1 MKNSLLML
9 LMVFTISSFSQSKI
23 EKYFQN
29 ENYFSVIETLKE
41 KERSSSLNLKES
53 EYLALSYYYNNDY
66 ASAYPYFNKLMED
79 SEFKNKYKYHY
90 SHCLKSMGEEVLGNK
105 LLKEYYSSY
114 NNTTYDKN
122 FDDIE
127 VIKRLG
133 ERFKIKNEKKL
144 NTEYSDMFSLDY
156 DNRIYISSTR
166 PNNLI
171 NSKKYKWNGQPY
183 LDCYYL
189 NKVDSTLTSYNSINT
204 DYHESDFSINK
215 YNGSFYYTSSKP
227 DEDLF
232 LKKDEVINTKI
243 YQALLDNDKIVKTII
258 LPFNSN
264 KYSCRN
270 PFLDYENKRLYF
282 SSNKPGGVGGYDI
295 YYVHLDSPEV
305 MINVK
310 EVNTINDE
318 DNFYIDNKKNIYFA
332 SNGYVGFGGKDI
344 FTRMYDEASGEYKR
358 VMNVGLPVNS
368 QYDDFGYQN
377 INDKGYFTSNR
388 KSGKGDDDIYSF
400 VVTKPL
406 ELDKIIQVLKGK
418 ITDEANNPI
427 ANAKVILKNGPEVLE
442 IITDHNGNYQFDT
455 FGNTNYELNVSAKRY
470 KEQNLPIIT
479 NSNKYDTQVKDVVLK
494 MLECTQKYSGIIYN
508 DKTGLPL
515 AGATVS
521 FVDTSKKLVATTKT
535 NEKGEYVI
543 LAPCGKTLMF
553 KASLHESSNP
563 YFAEYQ
569 EWIETDNT
577 YDKEHDK
584 NVELKQVGSR
594 GLISDKFGN
603 ILIPTKP
610 IYFAYNSSNV
620 ESQSFE
626 ELNKVSELL
635 KENPTWN
642 LLIEAH
648 SDMRGTDKYNLSLS
662 IKRAEATK
670 VFLVKTGI
678 AANRIMTNGYGESKP
693 LIDCLTK
700 ECTEDE
706 HGINRR
712 SEFIIK

>member
-1 MKNSLLML
+1 ML

-23 EKYFQN
+23 EKYFES
-29 ENYFSVIETLKE
+29 ENYSSVIETLKE
-41 KERSSSLNLKES
+41 KERTTPLNLKEN
-53 EYLALSYYYNNDY
+53 EYLALSHFYNNDY
-66 ASAYPYFNKLMED
+66 ASAYPYFKKLMD
-79 SEFKNKYKYHY
+79 NSEFINKYKYHY
-90 SHCLKSMGEEVLGNK
+90 SHCVKAMGEELLGNK
-105 LLKEYYSSY
+105 LLKEYYSSL
-114 NNTTYDKN
+114 NNNTYDKN

-133 ERFKIKNEKKL
+133 DRFKITNQKKM

-156 DNRIYISSTR
+156 ENRIYISSTR
-166 PNNLI
+166 PNNLL

-183 LDCYYL
+183 LDIYYL
-189 NKVDSTLTSYNSINT
+189 NKVDSSLVSYSGINT

-215 YNGSFYYTSSKP
+215 YNGSIYYTSSKP

-232 LKKDEVINTKI
+232 LKKNEVINTKI
-243 YQALLDNDKIVKTII
+243 YQALLDNEKIIKTII

-264 KYSCRN
+264 QYSCRN
-270 PFLDYENKRLYF
+270 PFLDYDNKRLYF

-310 EVNTINDE
+310 EINTINDE
-318 DNFYIDNKKNIYFA
+318 DSFFIDNKKNIYFS

-344 FTRMYDEASGEYKR
+344 FTRIFDEASGEYKR

-418 ITDEANNPI
+418 ILDEANNPI
-427 ANAKVILKNGPEVLE
+427 ANAKIILKNGSEVIE
-442 IITDHNGNYQFDT
+442 TISDPNGNYQFDT
-455 FGNTNYELNVSAKRY
+455 FGNTNYELNVNAKRY

-494 MLECTQKYSGIIYN
+494 LLECTQKYSGIIYN

-521 FVDTSKKLVATTKT
+521 FVDTSKNLVATTKT

-577 YDKEHDK
+577 FDKEHNK

-626 ELNKVSELL
+626 ELNKVSDLL

-678 AANRIMTNGYGESKP
+678 QASRIITNGYGESKP

-700 ECTEDE
+700 ECTEEE
-706 HGINRR
+706 HAINRR

>member
-1 MKNSLLML
+1 
-9 LMVFTISSFSQSKI
+9 MVFTISSFSQSKI
-23 EKYFQN
+23 EKYFES
-29 ENYFSVIETLKE
+29 ENYSSVIETLKE
-41 KERSSSLNLKES
+41 KERTTPLNLKEN
-53 EYLALSYYYNNDY
+53 EYLALSHFYNNDY
-66 ASAYPYFNKLMED
+66 ASAYPYFKKLMD
-79 SEFKNKYKYHY
+79 NSEFINKYKYHY
-90 SHCLKSMGEEVLGNK
+90 SHCVKAMGEELLGNK
-105 LLKEYYSSY
+105 LLKEYYSSL
-114 NNTTYDKN
+114 NNNTYDKN

-133 ERFKIKNEKKL
+133 DRFKITNQKKM

-156 DNRIYISSTR
+156 ENRIYISSTR
-166 PNNLI
+166 PNNLL

-183 LDCYYL
+183 LDIYYL
-189 NKVDSTLTSYNSINT
+189 NKVDSSLVSYSGINT

-215 YNGSFYYTSSKP
+215 YNGSIYYTSSKP

-232 LKKDEVINTKI
+232 LKKNEVINTKI
-243 YQALLDNDKIVKTII
+243 YQALLDNEKIIKTII

-264 KYSCRN
+264 QYSCRN
-270 PFLDYENKRLYF
+270 PFLDYDNKRLYF

-310 EVNTINDE
+310 EINTINDE
-318 DNFYIDNKKNIYFA
+318 DNFFIDNKKNIYFS

-344 FTRMYDEASGEYKR
+344 FTRIFDEASGEYKR

-400 VVTKPL
+400 VVTKSL

-418 ITDEANNPI
+418 ILDEANNPI
-427 ANAKVILKNGPEVLE
+427 ANAKIILKNGSEVIE
-442 IITDHNGNYQFDT
+442 TISDPNGNYQFDT
-455 FGNTNYELNVSAKRY
+455 FGNTNYELNINAKRY
-470 KEQNLPIIT
+470 KEQNLPIVT

-494 MLECTQKYSGIIYN
+494 LVECTQKYSGIINN

-515 AGATVS
+515 ANATIS
-521 FVDTSKKLVATTKT
+521 LVDTSKNLVATTKT

-577 YDKEHDK
+577 FDKEHNK

-626 ELNKVSELL
+626 ELNKVSDLL

-678 AANRIMTNGYGESKP
+678 QASRIITNGYGESKP

-700 ECTEDE
+700 ECTEEE
-706 HGINRR
+706 HAINRR

>member
-1 MKNSLLML
+1 M
-9 LMVFTISSFSQSKI
+9 
-23 EKYFQN
+23 
-29 ENYFSVIETLKE
+29 
-41 KERSSSLNLKES
+41 
-53 EYLALSYYYNNDY
+53 
-66 ASAYPYFNKLMED
+66 
-79 SEFKNKYKYHY
+79 
-90 SHCLKSMGEEVLGNK
+90 
-105 LLKEYYSSY
+105 
-114 NNTTYDKN
+114 
-122 FDDIE
+122 
-127 VIKRLG
+127 
-133 ERFKIKNEKKL
+133 
-144 NTEYSDMFSLDY
+144 
-156 DNRIYISSTR
+156 
-166 PNNLI
+166 
-171 NSKKYKWNGQPY
+171 
-183 LDCYYL
+183 
-189 NKVDSTLTSYNSINT
+189 
-204 DYHESDFSINK
+204 
-215 YNGSFYYTSSKP
+215 
-227 DEDLF
+227 
-232 LKKDEVINTKI
+232 
-243 YQALLDNDKIVKTII
+243 
-258 LPFNSN
+258 
-264 KYSCRN
+264 
-270 PFLDYENKRLYF
+270 
-282 SSNKPGGVGGYDI
+282 
-295 YYVHLDSPEV
+295 HLDSPEA

-318 DNFYIDNKKNIYFA
+318 DNFYIDNKRNIYFA

-344 FTRMYDEASGEYKR
+344 FTRIFDEASGEYKR

-400 VVTKPL
+400 LVTKPL

-418 ITDEANNPI
+418 IIDEANNPI

-442 IITDHNGNYQFDT
+442 VITDQNGNYQFDT
-455 FGNTNYELNVSAKRY
+455 FGNTNYELNVNAKRY

-479 NSNKYDTQVKDVVLK
+479 NSNKYDTQAKDVVLK
-494 MLECTQKYSGIIYN
+494 LLECTQKYSGIIYN

-594 GLISDKFGN
+594 GLISDKYGN

-678 AANRIMTNGYGESKP
+678 QASRIITNGYGESKP

-700 ECTEDE
+700 ECSEEE

>member
-1 MKNSLLML
+1 ML

-23 EKYFQN
+23 EKYFES
-29 ENYFSVIETLKE
+29 ENYSSVIETLKE
-41 KERSSSLNLKES
+41 KERTTPLNLKEN
-53 EYLALSYYYNNDY
+53 EYLALSHFYNNDY
-66 ASAYPYFNKLMED
+66 ASAYPYFKKLMD
-79 SEFKNKYKYHY
+79 NSEFINKYKYHY
-90 SHCLKSMGEEVLGNK
+90 SHCVKAMGEELLGNK
-105 LLKEYYSSY
+105 LLKEYYSSL
-114 NNTTYDKN
+114 NNNTYDKN

-133 ERFKIKNEKKL
+133 DRFKITNQKKM

-156 DNRIYISSTR
+156 ENRIYISSTR
-166 PNNLI
+166 PNNLL

-183 LDCYYL
+183 LDIYYL
-189 NKVDSTLTSYNSINT
+189 NKVDSSLVSYSGINT

-215 YNGSFYYTSSKP
+215 YNGSIYYTSSKP

-232 LKKDEVINTKI
+232 LKKNEVINTKI
-243 YQALLDNDKIVKTII
+243 YQALLDNEKIIKTII

-264 KYSCRN
+264 QYSCRN
-270 PFLDYENKRLYF
+270 PFLDYDNKRLYF

-310 EVNTINDE
+310 EINTINDE
-318 DNFYIDNKKNIYFA
+318 DSFFIDNKKNIYFS

-344 FTRMYDEASGEYKR
+344 FTRIFDEVSGEYKR

-418 ITDEANNPI
+418 ILDEGNNPI
-427 ANAKVILKNGPEVLE
+427 ANAKIILKNGSEVIE
-442 IITDHNGNYQFDT
+442 TISDPNGNYQFDT
-455 FGNTNYELNVSAKRY
+455 FGNTNYELNINAKRY
-470 KEQNLPIIT
+470 KEQNLPIVT

-494 MLECTQKYSGIIYN
+494 LVECTQKYSGIINN

-515 AGATVS
+515 ANATIS
-521 FVDTSKKLVATTKT
+521 LVDTSKNLVATTKT

-577 YDKEHDK
+577 FDKEHNK

-626 ELNKVSELL
+626 ELNKVSDLL

-678 AANRIMTNGYGESKP
+678 QASRIITNGYGESKP

-700 ECTEDE
+700 ECTEEE
-706 HGINRR
+706 HAINRR

>member
-1 MKNSLLML
+1 MRKCILML

-23 EKYFQN
+23 EKYFES
-29 ENYFSVIETLKE
+29 ENYSSVIETLKE
-41 KERSSSLNLKES
+41 KERTTPLNLKEN
-53 EYLALSYYYNNDY
+53 EYLALSHFYNNDY
-66 ASAYPYFNKLMED
+66 ASAYPYFKKLMD
-79 SEFKNKYKYHY
+79 NSEFINKYKYHY
-90 SHCLKSMGEEVLGNK
+90 SHCVKAMGEELLGNK
-105 LLKEYYSSY
+105 LLKEYYSSL
-114 NNTTYDKN
+114 NNNTYDKN

-133 ERFKIKNEKKL
+133 DRFKITNQKKM

-156 DNRIYISSTR
+156 ENRIYISSTR
-166 PNNLI
+166 PNNLL

-183 LDCYYL
+183 LDIYYL
-189 NKVDSTLTSYNSINT
+189 NKVDSSLVSYSGINT

-215 YNGSFYYTSSKP
+215 YNGSIYYTSSKP

-232 LKKDEVINTKI
+232 LKKNEVINTKI
-243 YQALLDNDKIVKTII
+243 YQALLDNEKIIKTII

-264 KYSCRN
+264 QYSCRN
-270 PFLDYENKRLYF
+270 PFLDYDNKRLYF

-318 DNFYIDNKKNIYFA
+318 DNFFIDNKKNIYFS

-344 FTRMYDEASGEYKR
+344 FTKIFDEASGEYKR

-569 EWIETDNT
+569 EWVETDNT

-626 ELNKVSELL
+626 ELNKVSDLL

-642 LLIEAH
+642 LLIESH

>member
-1 MKNSLLML
+1 
-9 LMVFTISSFSQSKI
+9 MVFTISSFSQSKI
-23 EKYFQN
+23 EKYFES
-29 ENYFSVIETLKE
+29 ENYSSVIETLKE
-41 KERSSSLNLKES
+41 KERTTPLNLKEN
-53 EYLALSYYYNNDY
+53 EYLALSHFYNNDY
-66 ASAYPYFNKLMED
+66 ASAYPYFKKLMD
-79 SEFKNKYKYHY
+79 NSEFINKYKYHY
-90 SHCLKSMGEEVLGNK
+90 SHCVKAMGEELLGNK
-105 LLKEYYSSY
+105 LLKEYYSSL
-114 NNTTYDKN
+114 NNNTYDKN

-133 ERFKIKNEKKL
+133 DRFKITNQKKM

-156 DNRIYISSTR
+156 ENRIYISSTR
-166 PNNLI
+166 PNNLL

-183 LDCYYL
+183 LDIYYL
-189 NKVDSTLTSYNSINT
+189 NKVDSSLVSYSGINT

-215 YNGSFYYTSSKP
+215 YNGSIYYTSSKP

-232 LKKDEVINTKI
+232 LKKNEVINTKI
-243 YQALLDNDKIVKTII
+243 YQALLDNEKIIKTII

-264 KYSCRN
+264 QYSCRN
-270 PFLDYENKRLYF
+270 PFLDYDNKRLYF

-310 EVNTINDE
+310 EINTINDE
-318 DNFYIDNKKNIYFA
+318 DSFFIDNKKNIYFS

-344 FTRMYDEASGEYKR
+344 FTRIFDEASGEYKR

-418 ITDEANNPI
+418 ILDEANNPI
-427 ANAKVILKNGPEVLE
+427 ANAKIILKNGSEVIE
-442 IITDHNGNYQFDT
+442 TISDPNGNYQFDT
-455 FGNTNYELNVSAKRY
+455 FGNTNYELNINAKRY
-470 KEQNLPIIT
+470 KEQNLPIVT

-494 MLECTQKYSGIIYN
+494 LVECTQKYSGIINN

-515 AGATVS
+515 ANATIS
-521 FVDTSKKLVATTKT
+521 LVDTSKNLVATTKT

-577 YDKEHDK
+577 FDKEHNK

-626 ELNKVSELL
+626 ELNKVSDLL

-678 AANRIMTNGYGESKP
+678 QASRIITNGYGESKP

-700 ECTEDE
+700 ECTEEE
-706 HGINRR
+706 HAINRR

>member
-1 MKNSLLML
+1 ML

-23 EKYFQN
+23 EKYFES
-29 ENYFSVIETLKE
+29 ENYSSVIETLKE
-41 KERSSSLNLKES
+41 KERTTPLNLKEN
-53 EYLALSYYYNNDY
+53 EYLALSHFYNNDY
-66 ASAYPYFNKLMED
+66 ASAYPYFKKLMD
-79 SEFKNKYKYHY
+79 NSEFINKYKYHY
-90 SHCLKSMGEEVLGNK
+90 SHCVKAMGEELLGNK
-105 LLKEYYSSY
+105 LLKEYYSSL
-114 NNTTYDKN
+114 NNNTYDKN

-133 ERFKIKNEKKL
+133 DRFKITNQKKM

-156 DNRIYISSTR
+156 ENRIYISSTR
-166 PNNLI
+166 PNNLL

-183 LDCYYL
+183 LDIYYL
-189 NKVDSTLTSYNSINT
+189 NKVDSSLVSYSGINT

-215 YNGSFYYTSSKP
+215 YNGSIYYTSSKP

-232 LKKDEVINTKI
+232 LKKNEVINTKI
-243 YQALLDNDKIVKTII
+243 YQALLDNEKIIKTII

-264 KYSCRN
+264 QYSCRN
-270 PFLDYENKRLYF
+270 PFLDYDNKRLYF

-310 EVNTINDE
+310 EINTINDE
-318 DNFYIDNKKNIYFA
+318 DNFFIDNKKNIYFS

-344 FTRMYDEASGEYKR
+344 FTRIFDEASGEYKR

-418 ITDEANNPI
+418 ILDEANNPI
-427 ANAKVILKNGPEVLE
+427 ANAKIILKNGSEVIE
-442 IITDHNGNYQFDT
+442 TISDPNGNYQFDT
-455 FGNTNYELNVSAKRY
+455 FGNTNYELNINAKRY
-470 KEQNLPIIT
+470 KEQNLPIVT

-494 MLECTQKYSGIIYN
+494 LVECTQKYSGIINN

-515 AGATVS
+515 ANATIS
-521 FVDTSKKLVATTKT
+521 LVDTSKNLVATTKT

-577 YDKEHDK
+577 FDKEHNK

-626 ELNKVSELL
+626 ELNKVSDLL

-678 AANRIMTNGYGESKP
+678 QASRIITNGYGESKP

-700 ECTEDE
+700 ECTEEE
-706 HGINRR
+706 HAINRR